1 MGDLTGA
8 PLTAAAALEAAAGE
22 GLWLAP
28 GDSLSGYLHVE
39 CLYGRAGSN
48 VSYRARPRIAGVHY
62 DLGLYETSE
71 EAALTAARFFR
82 FEEVRAEMVEAGENP
97 DAPPA
102 PLVAAAAPP
111 PAPEPAF
118 ALALAPEV
126 EDGPETDDEDGPE
139 TEGEG
144 EGEAEGEF
152 AAAVVPHP
160 PSAHPHWAYA
170 AAAAEGLG
178 LIPIGSPT
186 GFKYVHSTPGGK
198 FRAAPRKHDSPFN
211 LGVFDAPEEAAL
223 AVARCLGRTRVRH
236 ELGKAARAARKAAV
250 PDMTAEEARA
260 AATAEGL
267 TLVPGANATGF
278 QRVAPSG
285 FAKKRFRVEW
295 RKRARQLRFRQKTYA
310 TPEEAALVYAR
321 YLGPAGIAA
330 ALAAQVPVVRAP
342 PMTEAAA
349 RATAAAEGL
358 ALVPGDGETGF
369 KHVTY
374 SGSCR
379 DPALAR
385 FLATVYRDRHPQRL
399 GVYDSA
405 AEAALAVAR
414 KLGPAW
420 VEEELAARE
429 RASVPEPEA
438 MSEAEAHATAAAEG
452 LTLLTANSES
462 GYLHVY
468 RMFKSTWFRVQT
480 RAPGVNGTGL
490 GRACTTLGKYR
501 SAAEAALAYARHLG
515 PERIAAVLAPP
526 PPPPPPPQPTM
537 TAAEAHAAAEAE
549 GLVLIRSSN
558 ATGYRHVIVDGRG
571 CYRARL
577 YPCQSAS
584 ISKRAAQNASTGVY
598 ALPEEAALAVA
609 RAYGSAYAQKQKRAA
624 ELAAA
629 RTQSDTTAAGAVAA
643 AAAPGMD
650 ILSGDSSE
658 DEFVIEESA
667 APIPPP
673 S

>member
-1 MGDLTGA
+1 MGDPTGA

-82 FEEVRAEMVEAGENP
+82 FEEVRAEMAEAGETP

-102 PLVAAAAPP
+102 PPVAVAVVAPAP
-111 PAPEPAF
+111 APAPEPAL

-126 EDGPETDDEDGPE
+126 EDGSE

-144 EGEAEGEF
+144 EGEF
-152 AAAVVPHP
+152 AAAVGLHP

-178 LIPIGSPT
+178 LIPIVSPT
-186 GFKYVHSTPGGK
+186 GFKYVHLVSDGK
-198 FRAAPRKHDSPFN
+198 FRAAPRKHDSTLN

-223 AVARCLGRTRVRH
+223 AVARCLGRARVRT
-236 ELGKAARAARKAAV
+236 ELAKAARAARAAAV

-267 TLVPGANATGF
+267 TLMPGANATGF

-285 FAKKRFRVEW
+285 FDKKRFRVEW
-295 RKRARQLRFRQKTYA
+295 RKRKRQLRFRQKTYA

-321 YLGPAGIAA
+321 YLGPAGVAA
-330 ALAAQVPVVRAP
+330 ALAPQVPVVRAP
-342 PMTEAAA
+342 PMTEEAA
-349 RATAAAEGL
+349 RAAAAAEGL
-358 ALVPGDGETGF
+358 ALVPGDTESGF

-429 RASVPEPEA
+429 RVSAPEPEG
-438 MSEAEAHATAAAEG
+438 MPDAEAHATAAAEG
-452 LTLLTANSES
+452 LTLLTANNQS
-462 GYLHVY
+462 GFRHVY
-468 RMFKSTWFRVQT
+468 PVLNSTWFRVQT
-480 RAPGVNGTGL
+480 RAPGVQGTDL

-501 SAAEAALAYARHLG
+501 GAGEAALAYARHLG
-515 PERIAAVLAPP
+515 PERIAAALAPP
-526 PPPPPPPQPTM
+526 PQAPLPQPTM
-537 TAAEAHAAAEAE
+537 TAAEAHATAEAE
-549 GLVLIRSSN
+549 GLMLIPSSN
-558 ATGYRHVIVDGRG
+558 ATGYRHVVVNARG
-571 CYRARL
+571 CYRARV
-577 YPCQSAS
+577 YPSQSAS
-584 ISKRAAQNASTGVY
+584 ISKRAAQVASVGVY
-598 ALPEEAALAVA
+598 ALPEEAALVVA
-609 RAYGSAYAQKQKRAA
+609 RVYGRAYAQKQKRAA

-629 RTQSDTTAAGAVAA
+629 RTQSDTTAAGAPAA
-643 AAAPGMD
+643 GDDAPGMD

-667 APIPPP
+667 AAIPPP